1 MKTTSRSVLPLKTLI
16 CSFTFWKLKN
26 KRAPCMAAA
35 APKDKREFN
44 FIADVLEG
52 VLPAVVNI
60 KGMSQKSAGSSL
72 VTTGSGFLVAED
84 GLIVTAASLVGKH
97 DKFVVRMNDGS
108 DHEGRVVHVQGSSDL
123 AAIKIN
129 GTNFNTVKLNKAGST
144 LVGDWVMAVGSPLS
158 LRDSVTH
165 GVLSNVNRL
174 SKDIKAKNSTVG
186 YYIQTDAI
194 INNGNSGGPLVNL
207 SGEVVGMN
215 ALVASAGVGF
225 AVPSE
230 YVLKFVEQVTSK
242 KGVLEKRRHIGL
254 RVLKLTKNIA
264 GQLEQMYKSSETPAE
279 GLYIDSV
286 TDSSPALKAGLRQK
300 DVIVEVNGE
309 PARSTQDISK
319 ALLLNE
325 KVVLTV
331 LRNKQTI
338 TVEVK
343 SELV

>member
-1 MKTTSRSVLPLKTLI
+1 MKFISKFELPVKALM
-16 CSFTFWKLKN
+16 CSFTLLKIKN
-26 KRAPCMAAA
+26 AKACLAAA
-35 APKDKREFN
+35 AKDKREFN
-44 FIADVLEG
+44 FIADVLEN

-60 KGMSQKSAGSSL
+60 KGISQKSVGSSL

-84 GLIVTAASLVGKH
+84 GLIITAASLIGKH
-97 DKFVVRMNDGS
+97 EKFVVRMNDGS

-123 AAIKIN
+123 AAIKIT
-129 GTNFNTVKLNKAGST
+129 GTNFKTVKLNKEGNT

-174 SKDIKAKNSTVG
+174 SKDIKAQNSTIG
-186 YYIQTDAI
+186 HYIQTDAI

-207 SGEVVGMN
+207 AGEVVGMN

-230 YVLKFVEQVTSK
+230 YVLKFIDQVTSK
-242 KGVLEKRRHIGL
+242 QGVLEKRRHIGL

-264 GQLEQMYKSSETPAE
+264 GQLAQMYKSVKTPNE
-279 GLYIDSV
+279 GLYVDSV
-286 TDSSPALKAGLRQK
+286 TDRSPALKAGLKQK
-300 DVIVEVNGE
+300 DVIVEVNGK

-331 LRNKQTI
+331 LRQKETF
-338 TVEVK
+338 TVEVT